1 MKIVILAVWTVIA
14 ASTPALA
21 QTSPL
26 ASSAKQV
33 LGLAKSNIMKS
44 AEQVSEADY
53 AFKPVDTVRNFGAIL
68 GHIANAN
75 FMICSMGSGAANPMK
90 DTDIEKTKT
99 TKADLQKALAES
111 FAFCEAQFDAM
122 SAARGRGATCCTS
135 PITITNGVS
144 PRPIRRGCLRCWYS
158 KAHRPVSAGSPFCA
172 SGKTTGGRSR
182 RSIRSESPASHRHAS
197 SA

>member
-1 MKIVILAVWTVIA
+1 MKIVILAVCSVIA

-33 LGLAKSNIMKS
+33 LGLAKTNIMKS

-122 SAARGRGATCCTS
+122 TDAKATEMVDFFRGKQ
-135 PITITNGVS
+135 
-144 PRPIRRGCLRCWYS
+144 PRQNVLWFNI
-158 KAHRPVSAGSPFCA
+158 AHDMEHYGNLVTYMRMKGLVPPSSQ
-172 SGKTTGGRSR
+172 GGM
-182 RSIRSESPASHRHAS
+182 
-197 SA
+197 

>member
-1 MKIVILAVWTVIA
+1 MKIASLATCTVIA

-33 LGLAKSNIMKS
+33 LGFAKNNIVKS

-53 AFKPVDTVRNFGAIL
+53 AFKPVDTVRSFGAII

-90 DTDIEKTKT
+90 DVDIEKTKT
-99 TKADLQKALAES
+99 TKADLQKALADS

-122 SAARGRGATCCTS
+122 TDAKAAEMVDFFQGKQ
-135 PITITNGVS
+135 
-144 PRPIRRGCLRCWYS
+144 PRLNVLQFNI
-158 KAHRPVSAGSPFCA
+158 AHDMEHYGNLVTYMRIKGMVPPSSQ
-172 SGKTTGGRSR
+172 GGM
-182 RSIRSESPASHRHAS
+182 
-197 SA
+197 

>member
-1 MKIVILAVWTVIA
+1 MKILILAACTVIA

-33 LGLAKSNIMKS
+33 LGFAKNNIVKS

-53 AFKPVDTVRNFGAIL
+53 AFKPVDTVRSFGAII

-90 DTDIEKTKT
+90 DVDIEKTKT
-99 TKADLQKALAES
+99 TKADLQKALADS
-111 FAFCEAQFDAM
+111 FQGKQPRLNVLQFN
-122 SAARGRGATCCTS
+122 
-135 PITITNGVS
+135 I
-144 PRPIRRGCLRCWYS
+144 
-158 KAHRPVSAGSPFCA
+158 AHDMEHYGNLVTYMRIKGMVPPSSQ
-172 SGKTTGGRSR
+172 GGM
-182 RSIRSESPASHRHAS
+182 
-197 SA
+197 

>member
-1 MKIVILAVWTVIA
+1 MKTMILAACTVIA
-14 ASTPALA
+14 TSTPALA

-33 LGLAKSNIMKS
+33 LGLVKGNILKS

-99 TKADLQKALAES
+99 TKADLQKALADS
-111 FAFCEAQFDAM
+111 FSFCEAQFDAM
-122 SAARGRGATCCTS
+122 TDAKATEMVDFFRGKQ
-135 PITITNGVS
+135 
-144 PRPIRRGCLRCWYS
+144 PRLNVLQFNI
-158 KAHRPVSAGSPFCA
+158 AHDFEHYGNLVTYMRMKGLVPPSSQ
-172 SGKTTGGRSR
+172 GGM
-182 RSIRSESPASHRHAS
+182 
-197 SA
+197 